1 MIKNIPAIT
10 ASSYLSM
17 FFLGVAATL
26 IGAAAR
32 NIGLS
37 PYEIGL
43 MITFQNLGFMI
54 SVMISGALA
63 DSHEKPRILLIGSL
77 ILAAAFLSFY
87 ITQIFNVNLFIMF
100 MIGIGI
106 GTYEGVTDAMLIDI
120 HPKKESLHI
129 NINHFFVTFGAI
141 LITVYLIFLQMDWR
155 NAVIQSGIMV
165 LFLALIFGFTKL
177 AVKTTPADPYI
188 ERMRILTREK
198 VVIAFFIAT
207 ALVVGV
213 EAGTIGVLTTYLMD
227 MRDFTQITSKIGLVL
242 FLVGMAL
249 GRLVMGFLSPR
260 EKINRI
266 LLALFAASIV
276 VYSALYFFDFEIITY
291 GVIFLAGLSM
301 SALLPLMLTQAGLL
315 YRDIA
320 GTVLGSIKV
329 AIPIGGILIPFLM
342 STLVR
347 YSSFGV
353 SLIIFP
359 LSFLIAFVLI
369 YLTSS
374 ARSKLERSAVT
385 D

>member
-100 MIGIGI
+100 MIGVGI

-155 NAVIQSGIMV
+155 NAVTQSGIMV

-374 ARSKLERSAVT
+374 ARSKLERSAVA

>member
-100 MIGIGI
+100 MIGVGI